1 MENARIFLVCLRKD
15 DEVTT
20 WSEKLE
26 TSIEDVINKVKYDKN
41 WIGGKFLQIKL
52 EFENNGEYYKYSLDV
67 KNNPFNQLLGS

>member
-52 EFENNGEYYKYSLDV
+52 EFENNGEYCKYSLDV

>member
-1 MENARIFLVCLRKD
+1 MEKARIFLVCLRKD

-20 WSEKLE
+20 WSETID

-41 WIGGKFLQIKL
+41 CIGGKFLEIKIEL
-52 EFENNGEYYKYSLDV
+52 EHNGIWNKYSLDI

>member
-15 DEVTT
+15 DEITT

-41 WIGGKFLQIKL
+41 WIGGKFLEIKL
-52 EFENNGEYYKYSLDV
+52 EFENNDEYYKYSLDV